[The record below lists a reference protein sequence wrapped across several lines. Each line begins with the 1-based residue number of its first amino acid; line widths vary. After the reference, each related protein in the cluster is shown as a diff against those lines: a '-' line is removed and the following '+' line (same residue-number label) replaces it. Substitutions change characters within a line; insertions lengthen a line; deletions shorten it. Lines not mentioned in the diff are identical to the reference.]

1 MNRLK
6 LLSLTTLILTIPAV
20 LRLISQPATP
30 TPTSHVARL
39 LQRQMVFRE
48 LAAHLPPSSRP
59 APSGPES
66 LTVAGTPVDRVTDPR
81 GSVFFRTNTQP
92 DSLGPDTL
100 CSGHAFQP
108 NRQGTP
114 FDRAH
119 YRLSPIS
126 TD

>member
-20 LRLISQPATP
+20 LWLISQPATP
-30 TPTSHVARL
+30 TPRL
-39 LQRQMVFRE
+39 LQHQTVVRQ

-66 LTVAGTPVDRVTDPR
+66 FTVAGTPLDRATDPR

-100 CSGHAFQP
+100 SSGHAFQP